1 MFKIITFTDVHL
13 ADKGPLSRIDD
24 YREEILGL
32 LQQTRDFAFENKVDV
47 AICAGDL
54 FHLKTPSKNSHYLVS
69 RTIEILKS
77 FPCPVYS
84 IYGNHD
90 ISQDNI
96 SSLPKQ
102 PFYVCLKAKALNYLD
117 ETFFH
122 DGKIRIFGMD
132 YLKDA
137 DYSDFNRE
145 NKGERIQMCV
155 AHVNA
160 SSKFDDLFGE
170 KVYQYKDLANTTPD
184 IFLFGHYHPDQGIE
198 VHNNKHFINV
208 GSLSRGS
215 LKKDELS
222 RIPNIGYIEIDESY
236 NFITKKVPLKA
247 TPAHEIFDLEK
258 KKKEDEEQVEI
269 ENFISEMKSKIF
281 TNEID
286 DVEKTILNMGFE
298 KRITD
303 KAMEY
308 FEKVVK

>member
-32 LQQTRDFAFENKVDV
+32 LQQTRDFAIENNVNL
-47 AICAGDL
+47 ALCAGDL

-117 ETFFH
+117 EIFLD
-122 DGKIRIFGMD
+122 DGNIRIFGMD
-132 YLKDA
+132 YLSEPE
-137 DYSDFNRE
+137 YTDFNRE
-145 NKGERIQMCV
+145 NKGEKIQICV

-170 KVYQYKDLANTTPD
+170 RVYQYKNLAETTPN

-198 VHNNKHFINV
+198 IHNNKHFINV

-215 LKKDELS
+215 LKKDELT
-222 RIPNIGYIEIDESY
+222 RIPNIGYIEINSDYSFKTEK
-236 NFITKKVPLKA
+236 IPLKA
-247 TPAHEIFDLEK
+247 APASEIFDLEK

-269 ENFISEMKSKIF
+269 ENFISEMKLKI
-281 TNEID
+281 NEND
-286 DVEKTILNMGFE
+286 LNDIELNIKKMNFE
-298 KRITD
+298 KVIID
-303 KAMEY
+303 KALYY
-308 FEKVVK
+308 FEKAT